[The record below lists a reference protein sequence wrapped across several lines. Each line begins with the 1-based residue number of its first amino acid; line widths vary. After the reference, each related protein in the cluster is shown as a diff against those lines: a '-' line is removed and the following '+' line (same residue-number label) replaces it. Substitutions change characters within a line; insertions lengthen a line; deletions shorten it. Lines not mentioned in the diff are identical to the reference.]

1 MSRSEPAPDA
11 LAHRRVRPG
20 TERDGA
26 ACAAIY
32 APYVTD
38 TAITFETEPP
48 SAAEMAERIA
58 TAARKHAWLVLEE
71 EERVIGYAYG
81 ARLQPRAAYRWA
93 CEVSVYLDRGV
104 RRSGGGRAL
113 YEALFARLRERGFR
127 VAVAG
132 MTLPNEGSVGLHRA
146 MGFEPVGTYRRI
158 GFKHGDWHDV
168 AMAQLLLAEQDS
180 APAEP
185 V

>member
-1 MSRSEPAPDA
+1 MVRQATAADA
-11 LAHRRVRPG
+11 
-20 TERDGA
+20 A

-38 TAITFETEPP
+38 TAVSFETEPP

-58 TAARKHAWLVLEE
+58 AAHLWLVLEDAG
-71 EERVIGYAYG
+71 RVVGFAYAG
-81 ARLQPRAAYRWA
+81 RFAPRAAYRWA
-93 CEVSVYLDRGV
+93 CEVSVYLEAGRQ
-104 RRSGGGRAL
+104 RRGGGRAL
-113 YEALFARLRERGFR
+113 YGALLPQLAERGFR

-158 GFKHGDWHDV
+158 GYKHGAWHDV
-168 AMAQLLLAEQDS
+168 AWTQRQLAAGDD
-180 APAEP
+180 PPDEP
-185 V
+185 R